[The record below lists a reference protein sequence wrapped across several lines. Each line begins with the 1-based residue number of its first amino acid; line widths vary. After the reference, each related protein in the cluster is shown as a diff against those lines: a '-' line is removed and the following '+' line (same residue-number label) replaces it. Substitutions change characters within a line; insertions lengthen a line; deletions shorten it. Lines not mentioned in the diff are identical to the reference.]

1 MVAELDGLDVL
12 VPNFVKS
19 RASNR
24 LVFIK
29 DRGVE
34 SAHASMGLPVELE
47 FPFLRRRVQSK
58 ETNNV

>member
-29 DRGVE
+29 GRGVE
-34 SAHASMGLPVELE
+34 SAHASMGLSVELE
-47 FPFLRRRVQSK
+47 FPFLRRRV
-58 ETNNV
+58 